1 MNMSSLGAMV
11 KKLAK
16 VIGLIGA
23 AAAVLWATRDRF
35 VSVATSREPELPT
48 FRTPDDSD
56 LAVDVIDGIG
66 PVFARRL
73 NQAGIS
79 GVAELAEASPDLVA
93 EAAGVSAARARSW
106 IESARQRA

>member
-1 MNMSSLGAMV
+1 MV

-16 VIGLIGA
+16 VFGLIGA
-23 AAAVLWATRDRF
+23 AAAVLWAMRDRF

-56 LAVDVIDGIG
+56 SAVDAIDGIG

-73 NQAGIS
+73 NQTGIS
-79 GVAELAEASPDLVA
+79 SVAQLAEASPDLVA
-93 EAAGVSAARARSW
+93 EAAGVSAARSRAW
-106 IESARQRA
+106 IESARQKA